1 MMNEIAMIANTMEGR
16 TMIEL
21 NHDGVSV
28 SQGALLQRINR
39 RLKSL
44 GTDEVL
50 RKSRGRRWWSDLGDF
65 YIQNVNRNS
74 IVRGHVD
81 IEALGRELG
90 VLAELEHLIPNTDNK
105 RSPAATGLETNS

>member
-1 MMNEIAMIANTMEGR
+1 
-16 TMIEL
+16 MIEL

-81 IEALGRELG
+81 IEELGRELG
-90 VLAELEHLIPNTDNK
+90 VLAELEHLVPNTETK
-105 RSPAATGLETNS
+105 ESPVCLGLGLHKQYCNGLPT